1 MNPRENIEVTKLIET
16 IPEPIQELTKNLRE
30 LVFKSSPE
38 IIEEV
43 KWSKPSYAQNGLVCY
58 LAAAKKHVNLGF
70 YRGSDLSDKDGVLQG
85 TGKQMRHIQVKKVED
100 IKPDLFISMI
110 KEAIE
115 LNQ

>member
-16 IPEPIQELTKNLRE
+16 LPEHIQEITNNLRE
-30 LVFKSSPE
+30 LVFKSSPD

-58 LAAAKKHVNLGF
+58 LATAKKHVNLGF
-70 YRGSDLSDKDGVLQG
+70 YRGSDLSDKEGVLQG

-110 KEAIE
+110 QEAIE
-115 LNQ
+115 INK